1 MNFGQSLLYGAF
13 GSLTGGMGCFG
24 GGYGMGMG
32 GFGMGGSLFTMPG
45 IGMGGYG
52 FGGFGMGCYSDQM
65 IGMQVGTSIMQY
77 AMFGI
82 SRAIEGRGAAK
93 AQRQQAMNDASDNV
107 SSIKSEIN
115 DIDADNQKLEGYK
128 NNIDGNL
135 TELSEICAD
144 EVKTYKAA
152 KETVKNFDSDN
163 LDDAAR
169 SAKGEQEKNISTA
182 KSTIEENEE
191 ILRKNPENL
200 NDPKVT
206 ELRKNANEAIK
217 KANADIIAANEEI
230 KKIKQESKK
239 RYDKAVDD
247 ENTAKKAIETKIQEK
262 IDANNRAKAKKEA
275 ELKEANQELEEIA
288 SEQVKISKKCDTD
301 EEYQNIVGTE
311 GSLNN
316 CDSKNVK
323 DFVKAFNY
331 KFSQYCKASSKSD
344 KQKLAKSAI
353 EVYDKIY
360 NCSAKYITA
369 DMKRNMN
376 IMQSYTDND
385 GNQYGV

>member
-1 MNFGQSLLYGAF
+1 MNAYNTTYNFNQPNMNFGQALLYGAF

-32 GFGMGGSLFTMPG
+32 GFGMGGSLFSMPG
-45 IGMGGYG
+45 IGGYG

-115 DIDADNQKLEGYK
+115 ELEK
-128 NNIDGNL
+128 NNT
-135 TELSEICAD
+135 TEKIEKDLNP
-144 EVKTYKAA
+144 K
-152 KETVKNFDSDN
+152 FD
-163 LDDAAR
+163 
-169 SAKGEQEKNISTA
+169 KNIEDAESSKATLVQNKDKITKDLSSLNTQYENMPESTQEEKDA
-182 KSTIEENEE
+182 KA
-191 ILRKNPENL
+191 KF
-200 NDPKVT
+200 
-206 ELRKNANEAIK
+206 K
-217 KANADIIAANEEI
+217 K
-230 KKIKQESKK
+230 
-239 RYDKAVDD
+239 
-247 ENTAKKAIETKIQEK
+247 EK
-262 IDANNRAKAKKEA
+262 IDPKQAELDKLNADKDTKGSIAEAEEKIQIAKQAKQDEINKIKKQNDQKIKDKEA

-301 EEYQNIVGTE
+301 EEYNNIVGTK
-311 GSLNN
+311 GNLNN

-376 IMQSYTDND
+376 IMKSYTDND